1 MNMKAL
7 SLAAGLVIAL
17 AGTACSQQTP
27 VDPETAQSETGA
39 TAEASAQTTSQPS
52 RSRFN
57 LRIPGGD
64 PVPAAQ
70 TDSGFNL
77 RTPDAP
83 APSGIGMNIPPAL
96 QQSTTLDQLPEVQAP
111 GLNNPAGSIA
121 ARVEAPEL
129 EPEDD
134 PDAIIRLD

>member
-1 MNMKAL
+1 MKAL
-7 SLAAGLVIAL
+7 SLAAGLAIAL
-17 AGTACSQQTP
+17 VGTACSQEAP
-27 VDPETAQSETGA
+27 VDPETVQAETDA
-39 TAEASAQTTSQPS
+39 VAEASTPETSQPS

-57 LRIPGGD
+57 LRVPGGD
-64 PVPAAQ
+64 PVPPAQ

-83 APSGIGMNIPPAL
+83 APNGMGINLPATPP
-96 QQSTTLDQLPEVQAP
+96 QSTTLDQLPEVQTP
-111 GLNNPAGSIA
+111 TLNNPAGSIA
-121 ARVEAPEL
+121 AEVDTPEL